1 MFHAVN
7 TIRQATVALTL
18 AVSLA
23 VLTAPQ
29 ALAGSGSSTYRDGWY
44 GYAVALTK
52 ANQHPSTID
61 GRSPDTVD
69 AALAARQRDF
79 GPPDGWYGY
88 AVSIT
93 KQAKLDGRSPV
104 QRILAQEKAKA
115 AALLATSQPQATV
128 DGRSPDTVD
137 AALAARQRDFGQPDG
152 WYGYAVSITKQANL
166 DGRSPVQRIIAR
178 PASSRARSQ
187 RPERLPPP
195 AGATG
200 DTRGSDQEPLCP
212 RGSRKRVSRAAGR
225 SCATRAR

>member
-23 VLTAPQ
+23 VLTVPQ
-29 ALAGSGSSTYRDGWY
+29 ALAGSGSSTYHDGWY

-52 ANQHPSTID
+52 ANQHPPTVD

-88 AVSIT
+88 AVALT
-93 KQAKLDGRSPV
+93 KAN
-104 QRILAQEKAKA
+104 QR
-115 AALLATSQPQATV
+115 PPTV

-137 AALAARQRDFGQPDG
+137 AAVQAHAPVVTIVHSPGFEWGDFGIGVAAACGAMLLGLSIRILAARP
-152 WYGYAVSITKQANL
+152 
-166 DGRSPVQRIIAR
+166 
-178 PASSRARSQ
+178 
-187 RPERLPPP
+187 
-195 AGATG
+195 
-200 DTRGSDQEPLCP
+200 
-212 RGSRKRVSRAAGR
+212 SRKQPS
-225 SCATRAR
+225 SIATA

>member
-1 MFHAVN
+1 MFHAIN

-23 VLTAPQ
+23 VLTVPQ
-29 ALAGSGSSTYRDGWY
+29 ALAGSGSSTYHDGWY

-52 ANQHPSTID
+52 ANQHPPTVD

-93 KQAKLDGRSPV
+93 KQANLDMRSPV
-104 QRILAQEKAKA
+104 QRIIAQENARTA
-115 AALLATSQPQATV
+115 AALAGGGAKYGPPDGWYGHAVAQTNADRRPPTV

-137 AALAARQRDFGQPDG
+137 AAVQAHAPVVTILRSPGFEWGDFGIGVAAACGAMLLGLSIRILAARQTRKQP
-152 WYGYAVSITKQANL
+152 
-166 DGRSPVQRIIAR
+166 
-178 PASSRARSQ
+178 SSV
-187 RPERLPPP
+187 
-195 AGATG
+195 AT
-200 DTRGSDQEPLCP
+200 
-212 RGSRKRVSRAAGR
+212 A
-225 SCATRAR
+225 

>member
-1 MFHAVN
+1 MFHAIN

-52 ANQHPSTID
+52 ANQRPTTVD

-93 KQAKLDGRSPV
+93 KQVNLDGRLPV
-104 QRILAQEKAKA
+104 QRIIAQEKAKA
-115 AALLATSQPQATV
+115 AALLATIQRQVTV

-137 AALAARQRDFGQPDG
+137 AAALA
-152 WYGYAVSITKQANL
+152 
-166 DGRSPVQRIIAR
+166 RSPVVTVVRTPGFAWSEFGIGVAAALGAMLLGLSIRILTAR
-178 PASSRARSQ
+178 Q
-187 RPERLPPP
+187 
-195 AGATG
+195 
-200 DTRGSDQEPLCP
+200 
-212 RGSRKRVSRAAGR
+212 SRKRPSSV
-225 SCATRAR
+225 ATV